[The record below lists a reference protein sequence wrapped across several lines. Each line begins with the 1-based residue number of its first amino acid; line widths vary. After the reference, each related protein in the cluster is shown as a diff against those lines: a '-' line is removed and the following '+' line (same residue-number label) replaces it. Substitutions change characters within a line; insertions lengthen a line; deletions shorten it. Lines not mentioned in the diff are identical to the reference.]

1 MEDLIFSA
9 FFGSEI
15 RIKIIRFFLL
25 QANDGFDL
33 SFIRKRLQI
42 KNVKPL
48 KRELKKLRSIGFLKV
63 KGKKISLNPAFPMNE
78 LLRSLILAPSFW
90 YKGQMIKKF
99 QKLGAIKLL
108 ILTGVLAGDNK
119 MQEADLLLVGNK
131 IKEKK
136 LTSLMTELEA
146 DFGKE
151 LNYLVLSEKDFQY
164 RYSMMDRLIRE
175 ILESEKNVLVDKLGL
190 EKMKMI

>member
-1 MEDLIFSA
+1 MEDLIFNA

-25 QANDGFDL
+25 QAEGKFDL
-33 SFIRKRLQI
+33 SSIRKMLRI
-42 KNVKPL
+42 KNVKSL
-48 KRELKKLRSIGFLKV
+48 EREVKNLRRIGFLKF
-63 KGKKISLNPAFPMNE
+63 KGKKISLNPSFPMNG
-78 LLRSLILAPSFW
+78 LLRSFILTPSFW
-90 YKGQMIKKF
+90 YKEQMIKKF

-108 ILTGVLAGDNK
+108 ILTGILAGDDK
-119 MQEADLLLVGNK
+119 MSEADLLLVGNK

-136 LTSLMTELEA
+136 LAGLIAELEA

-175 ILESEKNVLVDKLGL
+175 ILGSEKDVLIDKLGL